1 MVDIC
6 YNCNKAFNKERD
18 KSALIRAVI
27 AKFIEAL
34 KYKTSI
40 PDVNFLYLG
49 SMMLQ
54 VPKSPHFPPCFQD
67 AKGELPPSSILEDV
81 PRLEFCLAGPIQT
94 GSTPYLECY
103 LPDIVEFVADVHTLS
118 KVGGGRSLWL
128 PRSSPTCEDSPS
140 ASTRTPWGAASRR
153 PSHSSSPSKSAI

>member
-1 MVDIC
+1 MDIC

-54 VPKSPHFPPCFQD
+54 VPKAPSTPTPCFQD

-81 PRLEFCLAGPIQT
+81 PRLEFSLAGPIQT

-118 KVGGGRSLWL
+118 KVGGGRSPWL
-128 PRSSPTCEDSPS
+128 PRLSPMCEGSPS
-140 ASTRTPWGAASRR
+140 ASTKILWGAASRQ
-153 PSHSSSPSKSAI
+153 PFHSSLPSK